1 MRRSDREITDE
12 QELLQVISECDVCR
26 LALNDEEVPYILP
39 LNFGEEVSG
48 GRLYLYF
55 HGAAE
60 GRKYDLISRDPQ
72 TAFEMDCSHR
82 IVLDES
88 RGYCTMEYRSV
99 IGQGSTDPRF
109 PRRKTFHALTLIMR
123 HYHPEHTDFN
133 PAAIP
138 RTRVLKLE
146 VTSMTLA
153 SAGMHFSKDNF
164 SAKKKNFKKGTCRIS
179 GDYVGTLDQY
189 DITLAQNSYTF
200 VWTNI

>member
-82 IVLDES
+82 IVPEEEKL
-88 RGYCTMEYRSV
+88 
-99 IGQGSTDPRF
+99 
-109 PRRKTFHALTLIMR
+109 HALTLIMR
-123 HYHPEHTDFN
+123 HYHPEHTGFN

-146 VTSMTLA
+146 VTSMT
-153 SAGMHFSKDNF
+153 GKRRMT
-164 SAKKKNFKKGTCRIS
+164 SAK
-179 GDYVGTLDQY
+179 
-189 DITLAQNSYTF
+189 
-200 VWTNI
+200 

>member
-39 LNFGEEVSG
+39 LNFGEEVSD

-82 IVLDES
+82 ILHDGVPQ
-88 RGYCTMEYRSV
+88 RNR
-99 IGQGSTDPRF
+99 QGSTDRGSGGGESPRADADNE
-109 PRRKTFHALTLIMR
+109 AL
-123 HYHPEHTDFN
+123 P
-133 PAAIP
+133 P
-138 RTRVLKLE
+138 
-146 VTSMTLA
+146 
-153 SAGMHFSKDNF
+153 
-164 SAKKKNFKKGTCRIS
+164 
-179 GDYVGTLDQY
+179 
-189 DITLAQNSYTF
+189 
-200 VWTNI
+200 

>member
-12 QELLQVISECDVCR
+12 KELLQVISECDVCR

-99 IGQGSTDPRF
+99 IGRGVLTEVPEEE
-109 PRRKTFHALTLIMR
+109 KLHALTLIMR
-123 HYHPEHTDFN
+123 HYHPEHTGFN

-146 VTSMTLA
+146 VTSMT
-153 SAGMHFSKDNF
+153 GKRRMT
-164 SAKKKNFKKGTCRIS
+164 SAK
-179 GDYVGTLDQY
+179 
-189 DITLAQNSYTF
+189 
-200 VWTNI
+200 

>member
-26 LALNDEEVPYILP
+26 LALNDEEVPK
-39 LNFGEEVSG
+39 FSG

-99 IGQGSTDPRF
+99 IGRGVLTEVPEEE
-109 PRRKTFHALTLIMR
+109 KLHALTLIMR

-146 VTSMTLA
+146 VTSMT
-153 SAGMHFSKDNF
+153 GKRRMT
-164 SAKKKNFKKGTCRIS
+164 SAK
-179 GDYVGTLDQY
+179 
-189 DITLAQNSYTF
+189 
-200 VWTNI
+200 

>member
-1 MRRSDREITDE
+1 MRRSDREIIDE

-39 LNFGEEVSG
+39 LNFGEEVSD

-88 RGYCTMEYRSV
+88 RDTARW
-99 IGQGSTDPRF
+99 ST
-109 PRRKTFHALTLIMR
+109 
-123 HYHPEHTDFN
+123 
-133 PAAIP
+133 AA
-138 RTRVLKLE
+138 
-146 VTSMTLA
+146 
-153 SAGMHFSKDNF
+153 
-164 SAKKKNFKKGTCRIS
+164 
-179 GDYVGTLDQY
+179 
-189 DITLAQNSYTF
+189 
-200 VWTNI
+200 